1 MVKVSVMRGISAQIV
16 NRESLNGM
24 ILILQNKITSQ
35 AQKSVDLF
43 PFKVEIFQVSLQINI
58 DLHGG
63 FDHFGFFLLICHG
76 SAVFV
81 SVCSWLY

>member
-1 MVKVSVMRGISAQIV
+1 MRGISAQIV

-43 PFKVEIFQVSLQINI
+43 PFKVEIFQVSLQISI
-58 DLHGG
+58 DMHGG
-63 FDHFGFFLLICHG
+63 LGHLSSFLLICHG
-76 SAVFV
+76 FALSV
-81 SVCSWLY
+81 SVCGLLY